1 MMPVFKF
8 DFPKT
13 PNNTNNNFQEII
25 KDGKVV
31 WIITLP
37 NKEQIIL

>member
-1 MMPVFKF
+1 MMPVFKVC
-8 DFPKT
+8 FPT
-13 PNNTNNNFQEII
+13 TNNTNNNFQEII
-25 KDGKVV
+25 KDDKKV